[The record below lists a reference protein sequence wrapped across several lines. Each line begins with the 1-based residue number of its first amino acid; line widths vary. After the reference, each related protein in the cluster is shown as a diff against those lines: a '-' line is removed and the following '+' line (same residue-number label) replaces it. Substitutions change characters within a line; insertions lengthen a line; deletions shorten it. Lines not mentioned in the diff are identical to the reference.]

1 MLRLS
6 YRSLLAT
13 LRARQSNNQG
23 IGSLIHEYPFV
34 YSMASYLWDVTG
46 VLDQTILECRWIGVQ
61 VGVLEAVH
69 HRLEQLL
76 VL

>member
-1 MLRLS
+1 
-6 YRSLLAT
+6 
-13 LRARQSNNQG
+13 
-23 IGSLIHEYPFV
+23 
-34 YSMASYLWDVTG
+34 MASYLWDVTG
-46 VLDQTILECRWIGVQ
+46 VLDQIILERRQIGVQ